1 MDKDFLPKKELK
13 ELPVQL
19 KLDLYVEVVISALI
33 GEGKLDP
40 KKLYIKP
47 RGTFKRSYQSEL
59 DQVEVLENRKA
70 GEQSVFFSIHREG
83 LYDMLPE
90 GLFHKNL
97 IKTKHIDTE
106 ESVQEL
112 KMHQEEEKH
121 ARHFFLPLEQEF
133 YQQRIQIEIEEQKSL
148 VGVSEFIINEL
159 IANFWKINFPLEH
172 DQALCLAYML
182 PMMHRIVG
190 NFELTARSL
199 EIILQAPVRLNTR
212 NPRDEKI
219 LLGKNKVGYFS
230 LGENFILGDVLSKEV
245 NDLTLAIGPISG
257 EELLYF
263 LPGGKKQALL
273 DLLAGYFIPAEI
285 DWETELLVNTEEE
298 KFELATGPEMG
309 LLNYTTV
316 I

>member
-1 MDKDFLPKKELK
+1 MDEDLLHKKALK

-33 GEGKLDP
+33 REGKLDP

-47 RGTFKRSYQSEL
+47 RGTFKRSYKHDLEQI
-59 DQVEVLENRKA
+59 EVLENKKT
-70 GEQSVFFSIHREG
+70 GEQSIFFAVLREG

-90 GLFHKNL
+90 GLFHSNL
-97 IKTKHIDTE
+97 KKTKHIDTE

-112 KMHQEEEKH
+112 KMHQEEEKY
-121 ARHFFLPLEQEF
+121 ARNFFLPLEQEF

-148 VGVSEFIINEL
+148 VGVSEFIIHEL
-159 IANFWKINFPLEH
+159 MANFWNITFPLEH
-172 DQALCLAYML
+172 DKSLCLAYML

-190 NFELTARSL
+190 NLSLTKRCL
-199 EIILQAPVRLNTR
+199 EIILQAPVKLHTS
-212 NPRDEKI
+212 NPKDEKV
-219 LLGKNKVGYFS
+219 LLSHNKMGHFS
-230 LGENFILGDVLSKEV
+230 LGEDFILGDILAKEV
-245 NDLTLAIGPISG
+245 NDLIITIGPISSNQ
-257 EELLYF
+257 LLDY

-273 DLLAGYFIPAEI
+273 NLLSAYFIPAEI
-285 DWETELLVNTEEE
+285 DWELALLVHAEEE
-298 KFELATGPEMG
+298 KFELAANPAIG

>member
-1 MDKDFLPKKELK
+1 MDEALLHKKALK

-19 KLDLYVEVVISALI
+19 QLDLYVEVIISALI
-33 GEGKLDP
+33 REGKLDP

-47 RGTFKRSYQSEL
+47 RGIFKRGYKHDL
-59 DQVEVLENRKA
+59 DQVEVLENKKT
-70 GEQSVFFSIHREG
+70 GDQSVFFNIHREG

-97 IKTKHIDTE
+97 KKTRHIDTE

-121 ARHFFLPLEQEF
+121 ARSFFLPLEQEF

-159 IANFWKINFPLEH
+159 IVNFWNITFPLEH
-172 DQALCLAYML
+172 YQSLCLAYML

-190 NFELTARSL
+190 NFELTKRSL
-199 EIILQAPVRLNTR
+199 EIILQAPVQLHTR
-212 NPRDEKI
+212 NPKNEKV
-219 LLGKNKVGYFS
+219 LLDKNRVGHFS
-230 LGENFILGDVLSKEV
+230 LGENFILGDTLVKEV
-245 NDLTLAIGPISG
+245 SDMVITIGPISSH
-257 EELLYF
+257 ELLDY

-273 DLLAGYFIPAEI
+273 ELLSAYFIPAEI
-285 DWETELLVNTEEE
+285 DWEVDLLVHAEEE
-298 KFELATGPEMG
+298 KFELVTDPERG